1 MAGKTIGY
9 MRVSTFE
16 QNTDRQLN
24 GMEFDRTFIDKA
36 SGKDTVRP
44 KLEEMLL
51 FVREGDIICVHSIDR
66 LARNLVDLR
75 RLVERI
81 ISKGATLKFV
91 KENLT
96 FAVDN
101 SAMSVLMLSV
111 MGSFAEFERA
121 LIRERQREGIAIAKT
136 KGVYKGRLPKLKN
149 EQIIELHRR
158 VKNREPKAR
167 IAREMGISRTTLYA
181 YEKIPV

>member
-16 QNTDRQLN
+16 QNTNRQLE
-24 GMEFDRTFIDKA
+24 GMEFNRTFIDKA

-44 KLEEMLL
+44 QLEEMLL
-51 FVREGDIICVHSIDR
+51 FVREGDIIRVQSIDR

-81 ISKGATLKFV
+81 ISKGATLEFV
-91 KENLT
+91 NEKLLFSGEESPIAT
-96 FAVDN
+96 
-101 SAMSVLMLSV
+101 MMLSV

-121 LIRERQREGIAIAKT
+121 MMRERQREGIEIAKT
-136 KGVYKGRLPKLKN
+136 KGVYKGRLPKLKK

-181 YEKIPV
+181 YEKNPV